1 MSAVLIAFLVSIG
14 AGGFGSLVGIGGG
27 LIIVPVL
34 STLLG
39 YDIKVAIAASLI
51 GVIATSIAASGHYIA
66 SGIADRR
73 LGVGCAN
80 RPRPIWAL

>member
-1 MSAVLIAFLVSIG
+1 MSAVLVVFVVSIG

-51 GVIATSIAASGHYIA
+51 GVIATSVARQPATTSRPASPTAA
-66 SGIADRR
+66 
-73 LGVGCAN
+73 
-80 RPRPIWAL
+80 WA

>member
-1 MSAVLIAFLVSIG
+1 MSVALVFLVSIA

-51 GVIATSIAASGHYIA
+51 GVIATS
-66 SGIADRR
+66 
-73 LGVGCAN
+73 VGRN
-80 RPRPIWAL
+80 TRSRKVG